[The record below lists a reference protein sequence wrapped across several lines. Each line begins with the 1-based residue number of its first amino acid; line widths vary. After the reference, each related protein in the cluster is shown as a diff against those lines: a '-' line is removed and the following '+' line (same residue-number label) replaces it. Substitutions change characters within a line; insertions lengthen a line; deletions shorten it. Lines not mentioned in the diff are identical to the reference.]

1 MLCCQG
7 ACFRDLPG
15 VRVRPDNTVEWDPN
29 VEREYL
35 PSGKPLVK
43 NLLLY
48 FFCHSIFTTIS
59 QDFNLITQ
67 ILQSFFVIS
76 FNDIFFCYMYFRYRI
91 MP

>member
-43 NLLLY
+43 
-48 FFCHSIFTTIS
+48 IFYYILPFHFYYYIS
-59 QDFNLITQ
+59 RF
-67 ILQSFFVIS
+67 
-76 FNDIFFCYMYFRYRI
+76 
-91 MP
+91 